1 MADTGKRPVN
11 ARSPLF
17 QRRQGVQQQQQTTP
31 THHHIQFI
39 SQQSPMP
46 NPRQLFPDTS
56 RAKRAFHL
64 TNSPNNRG
72 TTSPYGAI
80 NTSPMRINT
89 GGYNMAAAS
98 PGGPGTPKPKQVPLR
113 TTKLSQ
119 KLVLFPE
126 DEGEE
131 DEGDDTFDLQDQID
145 DGFQEDRRSRRRGL
159 HGRAPTASEM
169 MTKEQR
175 NARGLS
181 RVVAY
186 CTAEGYDYKR
196 LIPYLKQHHNV
207 YPRLYD
213 EALYAAYHFPLVPG
227 KTSKFQSGPPI
238 RSPGGGS
245 ILDKQLERYEEN
257 TNDGVYSRSVEDAEV
272 EEQRGRRFRRSA
284 SGRDLTDIEYQ
295 QRMLDQQTRRARS
308 GSAASSIRSRN
319 GHATDGSARKLKNRR
334 RPSRQ
339 SRRGDVDADS
349 SDMGETRADIQQG
362 DYFQSHVDETPLDA
376 SANTIT
382 TAGVPAG
389 EGEGVSTDVDGHQS
403 TMDDAGASIVPV
415 TPTTA
420 VTPGATTTTP
430 FMGGE
435 VFFFDYGVVVFW
447 NFTVEQEEWILSDL
461 AQFEI
466 KRLPADDIQT
476 EEFHFEY
483 VGYTTTP
490 RIYNDMITL
499 RGGNHMIKLT
509 ISHAISQS
517 VKLALYECQMDDT
530 IDDTKIIPIQLAET
544 GKLNYSRPQI
554 TKISGH
560 LFQLRMNVDLVSNVL
575 DTPEIF
581 WSEPELQPL
590 YNAIR
595 GYLEIGQ
602 RAKVL
607 SDRCLVISDLLT
619 MLRDD
624 LASNNM
630 NYITWIIIVLI
641 VIAVIV
647 AAGEIVVKYLNHF
660 GPEEA
665 LF

>member
-17 QRRQGVQQQQQTTP
+17 QRRQGQQQQQPLHTP
-31 THHHIQFI
+31 PSHHHIQFI

-64 TNSPNNRG
+64 MNNPNARG

-89 GGYNMAAAS
+89 GGYSMTMAS

-126 DEGEE
+126 DQEEEEEGGEPY
-131 DEGDDTFDLQDQID
+131 DLHDHID
-145 DGFQEDRRSRRRGL
+145 DSFQEDYRSRRRGL

-175 NARGLS
+175 NAKGLS

-186 CTAEGYDYKR
+186 CTAEGFDYKR
-196 LIPYLKQHHNV
+196 LIPYLKQNHNV

-227 KTSKFQSGPPI
+227 KTTKFQSGPPI

-245 ILDKQLERYEEN
+245 ILDKQLEQYEEN
-257 TNDGVYSRSVEDAEV
+257 TNDVVYSHPVEDVTEE

-284 SGRDLTDIEYQ
+284 SGRDLTDMDYQ
-295 QRMLDQQTRRARS
+295 QRMLDHQTRRARS
-308 GSAASSIRSRN
+308 GSAASSVRSRN
-319 GHATDGSARKLKNRR
+319 GGADGAVRKLKQRR

-339 SRRGDVDADS
+339 SQRGGADAADNNS
-349 SDMGETRADIQQG
+349 SGLVETRADIQQT
-362 DYFQSHVDETPLDA
+362 DYFHSHVDEVA
-376 SANTIT
+376 SATNTQ
-382 TAGVPAG
+382 ADG
-389 EGEGVSTDVDGHQS
+389 ETHGLSTSIADGQQHSLDNGMADV
-403 TMDDAGASIVPV
+403 AAAA
-415 TPTTA
+415 A
-420 VTPGATTTTP
+420 VTSVPSAPVTP

-435 VFFFDYGVVVFW
+435 IFFFDYGVVVFW
-447 NFTVEQEEWILSDL
+447 NFTVEQEEWILGDL
-461 AQFEI
+461 AQFET
-466 KRLPADDIQT
+466 KRLPADDVQT

-483 VGYTTTP
+483 VGYSTTP

-630 NYITWIIIVLI
+630 NYITWIIIILI

-660 GPEEA
+660 GPEEH

>member
-1 MADTGKRPVN
+1 MADTGKRAVN

-17 QRRQGVQQQQQTTP
+17 QRRQGLQQQQHQTP
-31 THHHIQFI
+31 PAHHHIQFI
-39 SQQSPMP
+39 TQQSPMP

-64 TNSPNNRG
+64 ANNPNARG

-89 GGYNMAAAS
+89 GGYSMTMAS
-98 PGGPGTPKPKQVPLR
+98 PGGLGTPKPKQVPLR

-126 DEGEE
+126 DQEEE
-131 DEGDDTFDLQDQID
+131 DEGGEPFDLHEHID
-145 DGFQEDRRSRRRGL
+145 DGFQEDYRSRRRGL

-186 CTAEGYDYKR
+186 CTAEGFDYKR
-196 LIPYLKQHHNV
+196 LIPYLKQNHNV

-227 KTSKFQSGPPI
+227 KSTKFQSGPPI

-257 TNDGVYSRSVEDAEV
+257 TNDGVYSHSVEET
-272 EEQRGRRFRRSA
+272 EEEQQRGRRFRRSA
-284 SGRDLTDIEYQ
+284 SGRDLTDMDYQ
-295 QRMLDQQTRRARS
+295 QRMLDHQTRRARS
-308 GSAASSIRSRN
+308 GSAASSVRSRN
-319 GHATDGSARKLKNRR
+319 GGADGAIRKLKQRR

-339 SRRGDVDADS
+339 NQRGGVDAADNH
-349 SDMGETRADIQQG
+349 DGLGDTRPDPSQG
-362 DYFQSHVDETPLDA
+362 DYFQTHMDETAP
-376 SANTIT
+376 S
-382 TAGVPAG
+382 
-389 EGEGVSTDVDGHQS
+389 
-403 TMDDAGASIVPV
+403 
-415 TPTTA
+415 
-420 VTPGATTTTP
+420 ATTTATANTSTTTTQENGEAHGASTEDGISDAAAAAATATVPAASAPP

-435 VFFFDYGVVVFW
+435 IFFFDYGVVVFW
-447 NFTVEQEEWILSDL
+447 NFTVEQEEWILGDL
-461 AQFEI
+461 AQFEA
-466 KRLPADDIQT
+466 KRLPVDDVQT

-483 VGYTTTP
+483 VGYSTTP

-590 YNAIR
+590 YSAIR

-630 NYITWIIIVLI
+630 NYITWIIIILI

-647 AAGEIVVKYLNHF
+647 AAGEIVVKYLSHF
-660 GPEEA
+660 GPEEH